1 MGALAWYELAAL
13 WGFTVLVIILDQ
25 KNLPK

>member
-1 MGALAWYELAAL
+1 MGALAWYEMAAL
-13 WGFTVLVIILDQ
+13 WGFCVLVIILDQ